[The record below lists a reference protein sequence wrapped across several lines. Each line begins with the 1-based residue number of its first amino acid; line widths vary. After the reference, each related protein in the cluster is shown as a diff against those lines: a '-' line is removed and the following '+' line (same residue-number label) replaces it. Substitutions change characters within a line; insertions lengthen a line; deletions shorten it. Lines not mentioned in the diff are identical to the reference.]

1 MDYSKYRID
10 LDKVRSG
17 EDSRLTLMLKNIPN
31 ELIFHSN
38 IITSFTQDQMLAILD
53 SHIPNQYDFFYMPV
67 DIETNCNLGFG
78 YVSVTSSD
86 SLLHLYKC
94 VMVYGDY
101 DSR

>member
-10 LDKVRSG
+10 LNKVRSG
-17 EDSRLTLMLKNIPN
+17 EDPRLTLMLKNIPN
-31 ELIFHSN
+31 ESLFIPFLIS
-38 IITSFTQDQMLAILD
+38 SFTQEQMLAILD

-94 VMVYGDY
+94 VRVDGEFE
-101 DSR
+101 SS